1 MEPKVVLVL
10 DANQR
15 SALAATR
22 AIGCHTQYTVITADA
37 SNKALAGHSKYSS
50 DYITYPDPAVS
61 IEPFIAWLVQAIKKF
76 NIDFLMPVTEIT
88 SRTILE
94 NKHALPTC
102 HLPFAQYK
110 TVLNIS
116 NKSALTKRAAAL
128 GVPTPFSEHFTS
140 TADVDLSSVIY
151 PVVVKPS
158 LSRIKV
164 DDQWLNTTVT
174 VARNEAELRQIFLEH
189 DYLERQSFMLQE
201 FIDGFGAGLFCYY
214 HKGHPIAFFA
224 HRRIREKP
232 PSGGVSVL
240 SESISVREDMKRYA
254 TMILDDAKW
263 HGVAMV
269 EFRVD
274 AKNTPHLMEI
284 NTRLWGSLQL
294 SVDSGVNFPMLLLEG
309 ELNEHLSAV
318 NSFKTGQQL
327 RWFLGDVDN
336 LYLQLKD
343 RNKNTSEKLQAV
355 LQFLT
360 PRMSNRKHEVN
371 RLGDLGPAWYELKQ
385 YFK

>member
-1 MEPKVVLVL
+1 MTKTLFYRITSIKLGARNHFSRRNMEPKVVLVL

-94 NKHALPTC
+94 NKHALPNC

-201 FIDGFGAGLFCYY
+201 FIDVPIFLDNDVNTFTLTEKWFGE
-214 HKGHPIAFFA
+214 I
-224 HRRIREKP
+224 
-232 PSGGVSVL
+232 PSGPKVESLKPMPVISSTKTAIRAFPVL
-240 SESISVREDMKRYA
+240 
-254 TMILDDAKW
+254 
-263 HGVAMV
+263 
-269 EFRVD
+269 
-274 AKNTPHLMEI
+274 
-284 NTRLWGSLQL
+284 
-294 SVDSGVNFPMLLLEG
+294 
-309 ELNEHLSAV
+309 
-318 NSFKTGQQL
+318 
-327 RWFLGDVDN
+327 
-336 LYLQLKD
+336 LY
-343 RNKNTSEKLQAV
+343 S
-355 LQFLT
+355 
-360 PRMSNRKHEVN
+360 
-371 RLGDLGPAWYELKQ
+371 
-385 YFK
+385 